1 MQYFYNNRTRSV
13 NERQAFV
20 FLEALLEVA
29 DEDRL
34 DGVVELTVDEA
45 LEASWKEEEHVR
57 TLVLGIS

>member
-1 MQYFYNNRTRSV
+1 M

-45 LEASWKEEEHVR
+45 LEAGWKEEEQVR